1 MGASHEYRLRN
12 ADRLFLLRCTQID
25 NLIYTILE
33 LRKEGN
39 KRITPLQALR
49 AMFDRKLFS
58 SASGLNFT
66 ELIALGVRR
75 GFIKYVRGEDAL
87 FVSVFEWDEDAV
99 VGDSKY
105 IPRVQHTGRLA
116 K

>member
-1 MGASHEYRLRN
+1 
-12 ADRLFLLRCTQID
+12 
-25 NLIYTILE
+25 
-33 LRKEGN
+33 
-39 KRITPLQALR
+39 
-49 AMFDRKLFS
+49 MFDRKLFS

-99 VGDSKY
+99 VGDSTY